1 LWDVGSRLLDDVAVF
16 RQAGM
21 AGVRTI
27 HAAAADPD
35 TTSLST
41 LTARSLLHPF
51 TVRHGTT
58 DVREFIA
65 TICRGA
71 YDAQLPPDARWILDL
86 GANIGDTA
94 AWFLSRYPNA
104 TAVAVEPD
112 PGNVA
117 LAARNLAPYGQR
129 ARLIQA
135 AVWTADGDV
144 SFHVSA
150 NWPSGSRVV
159 QTQEAIRVRAVSIP
173 TLLREHGIDTIDVL
187 KCDIEGAETQIF
199 LADPDPWLSRT
210 RVLAI
215 ELHDVA
221 ARAAVVAAA
230 ARCGF
235 RPREF
240 REVTVFS
247 R

>member
-1 LWDVGSRLLDDVAVF
+1 VLDDVAVF
-16 RQAGM
+16 RQAGW
-21 AGVRTI
+21 AGVRAVR
-27 HAAAADPD
+27 AAATD
-35 TTSLST
+35 TDTSSLST

-71 YDAQLPPDARWILDL
+71 YDVQLPPDAQWILDL

-94 AWFLSRYPNA
+94 AWFLSRYRNA
-104 TAVAVEPD
+104 SAVAVEPD

-117 LAARNLAPYGQR
+117 VAARNLTPYGKR
-129 ARLIQA
+129 ARLIHA

-144 SFHVSA
+144 SLQINE
-150 NWPSGSRVV
+150 NWPSGSHVV
-159 QTQEAIRVRAVSIP
+159 ETRDAIRVRAISIP
-173 TLLREHGIDTIDVL
+173 TLLREHGIDTIDIL

-215 ELHDVA
+215 ELHDAA
-221 ARAAVVAAA
+221 ARAAVLAAA
-230 ARCGF
+230 ARFGL
-235 RPREF
+235 RPRDH